1 MEEKKKFYQKW
12 WFWTEIIIVFII
24 IFFIANYNGLSK
36 YETAEKFI
44 DLVSISEYSK
54 AKKYITSN
62 FEWDLAAVKNKDFDI
77 KESFLHSY
85 GNYKIE
91 SDEVAYID
99 INDKTLKFMS
109 VYKFKLKQTIFGYKI
124 DGYEMEYVYY

>member
-1 MEEKKKFYQKW
+1 MEEKKIYKKW
-12 WFWTEIIIVFII
+12 WFWTGIIAVLIIITFVVK
-24 IFFIANYNGLSK
+24 YNSLSK
-36 YETAEKFI
+36 YETVEKFI
-44 DLVSISEYSK
+44 DLVSMSEYSK

-62 FEWDLAAVKNKDFDI
+62 FEWDLAAVKKKDFDL

-85 GNYKIE
+85 GNYEIE

-124 DGYEMEYVYY
+124 DDYKMEYVYY